1 MPELPEVEHVRR
13 TLESIVVGRTVER
26 VRIVR
31 RDVIATP
38 RDPAGGFARN
48 RSDRSARRDATPS
61 RVTGADLLVG
71 TAIERI
77 DRLGKRLAIIG
88 ANGLVLDVHLGMTG
102 MVCVVPARGALPDH
116 AHVVWMIAAR
126 EANDAPHPGEDADPP
141 PQGGREAARINNE
154 AARMVFRDPRRFGG
168 VWTCGSIDDLRA
180 RRWGE
185 LGPDALE
192 IDAADLAERVRGSRR
207 AIKAALL
214 DQSVIAGV
222 GNIYADEALF
232 DAGIHPEAP
241 ADGLTRAHLARLAEA
256 IREVLERS
264 IDAGGSTIRDFA
276 NPEGAAG
283 SYQDHHAVYGRGGK
297 PCVRCRASLVST
309 TVAQRTTTFC
319 PRCQGIGPHR
329 VPTAS
334 GHVRV
339 RSPESFRKSCL

>member
-13 TLESIVVGRTVER
+13 TLESIVVGRKVER
-26 VRIVR
+26 VRVVR
-31 RDVIATP
+31 RDVIATA

-48 RSDRSARRDATPS
+48 RSARSARRDAAPS
-61 RVTGADLLVG
+61 RLAGGDLLVG
-71 TAIERI
+71 TTIERI
-77 DRLGKRLAIIG
+77 DRHGKRLAIIG
-88 ANGLVLDVHLGMTG
+88 ANGRALDVHLGMTG
-102 MVCVVPARGALPDH
+102 MVCVVPARGTLPDH
-116 AHVVWMIAAR
+116 THILWTLGTTEELDTPLPAKRHPLPQGERVRNGAR
-126 EANDAPHPGEDADPP
+126 EH
-141 PQGGREAARINNE
+141 AAG
-154 AARMVFRDPRRFGG
+154 ASGVRMVFRDPRRFGG
-168 VWTCGSIDDLRA
+168 VWICGSIDDLRA

-192 IDAADLAERVRGSRR
+192 IDGAELSARVRGSRR

-241 ADGLTRAHLARLAEA
+241 ADGLTRAHLVRLAGA
-256 IREVLERS
+256 IREVLGRS

-283 SYQDHHAVYGRGGK
+283 SYQEHHVVYGRGGK

-309 TVAQRTTTFC
+309 SVAQRTTTFC

-339 RSPESFRKSCL
+339 RS